1 METKVVGGQ
10 DTWWKV
16 LEGAWVVGMHGSEF
30 RCCTECNNLAQLKDE
45 RSTVKNIQ
53 MQNIGGKSQ
62 EYLNYSIDI
71 LKWKMF
77 RIYKLF
83 PAYSVPEK

>member
-1 METKVVGGQ
+1 MITLGKI
-10 DTWWKV
+10 
-16 LEGAWVVGMHGSEF
+16 
-30 RCCTECNNLAQLKDE
+30 
-45 RSTVKNIQ
+45 KNIQ

-71 LKWKMF
+71 LKWKMI